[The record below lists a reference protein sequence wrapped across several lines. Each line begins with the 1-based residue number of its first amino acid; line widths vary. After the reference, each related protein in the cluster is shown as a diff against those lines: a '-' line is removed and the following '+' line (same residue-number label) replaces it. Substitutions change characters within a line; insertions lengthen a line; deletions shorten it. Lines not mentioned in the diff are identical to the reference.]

1 LTIGRPECKTQPQ
14 AGTPALFIVR
24 REAEGMALFNPS
36 NRTES
41 PAHERVYAIFE
52 VWYTLVDL
60 AAALL
65 FVFGSVLFFW
75 SDTRTPATWMF
86 VIGSVCFAL
95 KPTIRLMREVKLLRM
110 GKIERLAER
119 ETEL

>member
-1 LTIGRPECKTQPQ
+1 
-14 AGTPALFIVR
+14 
-24 REAEGMALFNPS
+24 MALFNPS

-65 FVFGSVLFFW
+65 FVSGSVLFFW
-75 SDTRTPATWMF
+75 SDTQTPATWMF
-86 VIGSVCFAL
+86 VVGSVCFAL